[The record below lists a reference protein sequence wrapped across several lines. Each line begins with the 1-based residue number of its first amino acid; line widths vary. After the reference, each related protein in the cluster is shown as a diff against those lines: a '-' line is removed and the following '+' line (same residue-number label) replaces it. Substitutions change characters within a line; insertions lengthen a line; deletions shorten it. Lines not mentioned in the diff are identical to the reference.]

1 MRPSVSHASCVAL
14 LAGVAM
20 FALSASA
27 RAQDATRPRL
37 IAAVGMGTS
46 IDRTGF
52 AGKRKTVPAFFAT
65 GGVGADW
72 PVGVE
77 LASFATEASGRFAGP
92 ATPIDRLALAAIGV
106 VRPAAWAIAADN
118 RAYGARLLRGAAAEV
133 GLALERDS
141 TTVRAGS
148 RYGLHNGARLDIPL
162 GPAGETS
169 ELRLR
174 LAVRYMKGFYTPHIT
189 VNDTDVRVGNT
200 TELYAAIV
208 TIF

>member
-1 MRPSVSHASCVAL
+1 MIFVT
-14 LAGVAM
+14 
-20 FALSASA
+20 SASA
-27 RAQDATRPRL
+27 RAQDAARPRF
-37 IAAVGMGTS
+37 IAAIGMGTS
-46 IDRTGF
+46 FDRTGF
-52 AGKRKTVPAFFAT
+52 MGNTETVPAFFAT

-77 LASFATEASGRFAGP
+77 LAAFATEASGRFAGP

-106 VRPAAWAIAADN
+106 VRPAAWPIAADD
-118 RAYGARLLRGAAAEV
+118 RAYGARLLRGMAAEL
-133 GLALERDS
+133 GLALERDG

-148 RYGLHNGARLDIPL
+148 RYGLHLGARIDFPL
-162 GPAGETS
+162 GPAGGAS

-174 LAVRYMKGFYTPHIT
+174 LAVRHMEGLYTPRIT
-189 VNDTDVRVGNT
+189 INDADVAVGNS

>member
-1 MRPSVSHASCVAL
+1 
-14 LAGVAM
+14 M
-20 FALSASA
+20 FATSASA
-27 RAQDATRPRL
+27 RAQDAPRPRL
-37 IAAVGMGTS
+37 IAAIGMGTS

-52 AGKRKTVPAFFAT
+52 VGNTETVPAFFAT

-77 LASFATEASGRFAGP
+77 LAAFATEASGRFAGP

-106 VRPAAWAIAADN
+106 VRPAAWTLAADD
-118 RAYGARLLRGAAAEV
+118 RAYASRLLRAAAVEV
-133 GLALERDS
+133 GLALERDG

-148 RYGLHNGARLDIPL
+148 RYGLHLGARVDVPL
-162 GPAGETS
+162 GPAGATS

-174 LAVRYMKGFYTPHIT
+174 LAVRHMEGFYTPRIT
-189 VNDTDVRVGNT
+189 INDADVPIGNS

-208 TIF
+208 TVF